1 MKTLWNKKSIAML
14 EAEAALGDDN
24 AVSGSSHYPKRA
36 LSGFDLTMLG
46 IGCIVGAGI
55 FVLTGHAAAA
65 HAGPAI
71 MLSFILGAIVCAFS
85 GLCYAEMA
93 STVPVAGSAYTYAY
107 ATMGE
112 FIAWLIGWDLILEY
126 CLGATT
132 VAIGWSGYVVGFL
145 HSLGIHIPD
154 VLSRAPLAFDSAT
167 GWTHTGALIN
177 LPAILV
183 VALMTLLLIFGIR
196 ESARVNSLMVVVKVA
211 IILAFIVAGFA
222 LVDTANWI
230 TPANPNGDFMPP
242 NSGQAGEFGWSGMLR
257 GAAVVFFAYI
267 GFDSV
272 SCVAQETKNPRRN
285 LPLGLLTSLV
295 ICTTLYVLV
304 AYVLTGVVRY
314 DQLSVPDP
322 IAVGIDAL
330 GMPWL
335 SPLVKLGAIFGLTS
349 VLLVLLMSQPRI
361 FQTIAKDGLLPS
373 FAKKIHPRFHTPYI
387 TTLITG
393 AVVMTLAGLLPI
405 NLVSELVSIGTLF
418 AFLIVCVGVLV
429 LRITQ
434 PELKRVFKTPAVYL
448 VAPGGALAA
457 LFLMAGLPADTWMR
471 LFIWM
476 ALGLIIYFSY
486 GKRNSVLRRRLENKP
501 QKTNSI

>member
-1 MKTLWNKKSIAML
+1 ML

-24 AVSGSSHYPKRA
+24 AASGSSHYPKRA

-167 GWTHTGALIN
+167 GWAHTGALIN

-393 AVVMTLAGLLPI
+393 AVVMVLAGLLPI

-476 ALGLIIYFSY
+476 ALGLVIYFSY

-501 QKTNSI
+501 IED

>member
-1 MKTLWNKKSIAML
+1 MTTLWNKKSIAML
-14 EAEAALGDDN
+14 EAEAALSDDGKK
-24 AVSGSSHYPKRA
+24 SGAHSPKRA

-46 IGCIVGAGI
+46 IGCIIGAGI
-55 FVLTGHAAAA
+55 FVLTGHAAAV
-65 HAGPAI
+65 HAGPAV
-71 MLSFILGAIVCAFS
+71 MLSFILGAVVCAFS

-132 VAIGWSGYVVGFL
+132 VAIGWSGYMVGFL
-145 HSLGIHIPD
+145 HSLGVHIPD
-154 VLSRAPLAFDSAT
+154 VLARAPLAFDAAT
-167 GWTHTGALIN
+167 GWTRTGALIN
-177 LPAILV
+177 LPAVLI
-183 VALMTLLLIFGIR
+183 VAVITLLLIVGIR
-196 ESARVNSLMVVVKVA
+196 ESARINSLMVVVKVA
-211 IILAFIVAGFA
+211 IILAFIVAGFS
-222 LVDTANWI
+222 LVDATNWI
-230 TPANPNGDFMPP
+230 TSANPNGDFIPP
-242 NSGQAGEFGWSGMLR
+242 NSGHAGEFGWSGVIR

-272 SCVAQETKNPRRN
+272 SCMAQETKNPRRN

-304 AYVLTGVVRY
+304 AYVLTGVVHY

-330 GMPWL
+330 GLPWL

-361 FQTIAKDGLLPS
+361 FQTIAQDGLLPG

-393 AVVMTLAGLLPI
+393 AAVMTLAGVMPI

-434 PELKRVFKTPAVYL
+434 PQLKRVFKTPAVYL
-448 VAPGGALAA
+448 VAPGGALSA
-457 LFLMAGLPADTWMR
+457 LFLMSGLPGDTWMR

-476 ALGLIIYFSY
+476 ALGLMIYFGY
-486 GKRNSVLRRRLENKP
+486 GIRHSVLRRRLENEP
-501 QKTNSI
+501 NAAD